1 MLLPLISLQT
11 CSTPLSY
18 EHLHLNMNHWF
29 YRETDMYNVGV
40 KSGMEDKTQIY
51 FCLFQE
57 KCGLKCE
64 KYSVQIV

>member
-1 MLLPLISLQT
+1 
-11 CSTPLSY
+11 
-18 EHLHLNMNHWF
+18 MNHWF